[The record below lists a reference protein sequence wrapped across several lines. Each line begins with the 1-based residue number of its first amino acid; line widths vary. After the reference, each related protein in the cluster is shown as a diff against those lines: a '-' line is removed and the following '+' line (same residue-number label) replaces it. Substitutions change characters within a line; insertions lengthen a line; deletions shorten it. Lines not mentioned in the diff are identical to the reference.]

1 MILIA
6 GIAFVNYILLR
17 LLGPRGMEITAFF
30 GGLIN
35 SRKVIVEF
43 MLRSA
48 HNSEALAPVVFRGIM
63 LATSAMAVRN
73 AIILATISHSREA
86 TYLSLAPLGFMF
98 LLSVA
103 LWRLNPVVKDELG
116 VQHLELDS
124 PFSLSAALKFGLVF
138 LVLNIIG
145 ALAERRFGSS
155 SFYFVS
161 LAGGLL
167 SSGSSIASTATLIRH
182 GDIPTVVGVNGMVI
196 SSLTSV
202 VINIPLVRRIGGTP
216 ALRRKITISLIGI
229 TLAGLAG
236 MAVSLSWSYFNF
248 R

>member
-1 MILIA
+1 VILIA

-48 HNSEALAPVVFRGIM
+48 HNGEALAPVVFRGIM

-86 TYLSLAPLGFMF
+86 T
-98 LLSVA
+98 
-103 LWRLNPVVKDELG
+103 
-116 VQHLELDS
+116 
-124 PFSLSAALKFGLVF
+124 
-138 LVLNIIG
+138 
-145 ALAERRFGSS
+145 
-155 SFYFVS
+155 
-161 LAGGLL
+161 
-167 SSGSSIASTATLIRH
+167 
-182 GDIPTVVGVNGMVI
+182 
-196 SSLTSV
+196 
-202 VINIPLVRRIGGTP
+202 
-216 ALRRKITISLIGI
+216 
-229 TLAGLAG
+229 LAGLAG